1 MHKAA
6 GMNHRALMD
15 SPRCSAMPPTA
26 EAPSNA
32 TNSQIKK
39 VAKLVFMVC
48 RQMVRFFVRQCYRK
62 KARVC
67 NAIHVGH
74 KDNRMFGIETESV
87 LAGLITCWGAVLP
100 PP

>member
-1 MHKAA
+1 MHSAA
-6 GMNHRALMD
+6 VMNHSALMD
-15 SPRCSAMPPTA
+15 SPRCSAIPPTA

-74 KDNRMFGIETESV
+74 KDNRR
-87 LAGLITCWGAVLP
+87 LAGGTNPSGWGPRARWGGVL
-100 PP
+100 

>member
-6 GMNHRALMD
+6 VMNQSALMD

-74 KDNRMFGIETESV
+74 KDNRR
-87 LAGLITCWGAVLP
+87 LAGGKKPHRVGPPASWGVGL
-100 PP
+100 